1 MPKSS
6 SSSDSATSKPV
17 TTEINIF
24 PFKTYGSLIKREL
37 KWFES
42 QSSQRIN
49 SILPLYKL
57 AKKLAKDY
65 EISEPEA
72 LTIVQNLGEDENK
85 SYAFR
90 YLEDLNEIQKN
101 KYSESDFDGDI
112 ATMFIIS
119 RIPSSKLALISES
132 LYEYYEIEFDAG
144 KGWTSEYTEAL
155 PMSVIDDIVK
165 FVSDERAGI
174 SSSSS
179 SSSSSSEGSD
189 DVVTLG
195 K

>member
-6 SSSDSATSKPV
+6 SSSDSATGKPV
-17 TTEINIF
+17 TTAINIF

-65 EISEPEA
+65 DISEPEA

-112 ATMFIIS
+112 ATMFIVS

-132 LYEYYEIEFDAG
+132 LYEYYEIEFDAS

-165 FVSDERAGI
+165 FVSDERVGI
-174 SSSSS
+174 SSP
-179 SSSSSSEGSD
+179 SSEGSD

>member
-6 SSSDSATSKPV
+6 SIAISATGKPSV
-17 TTEINIF
+17 TTIDIF

-37 KWFES
+37 KWFEDE
-42 QSSQRIN
+42 SSQRIN

-57 AKKLAKDY
+57 AKKIAKDDD
-65 EISEPEA
+65 ISEPEA
-72 LTIVQNLGEDENK
+72 LTIVQNLGEEENK

-112 ATMFIIS
+112 ATMFIVS
-119 RIPSSKLALISES
+119 RIPSSKLALISED

-155 PMSVIDDIVK
+155 PMSVIDDIVR

-174 SSSSS
+174 SRGN
-179 SSSSSSEGSD
+179 SEGSD
-189 DVVTLG
+189 EVVTLG